1 MSDSNEI
8 TISIQDEVIITPVES
23 ESYIIESAD
32 DPELIIDTI
41 SGPKGDTGATG
52 PQGPQGPKGDTGPQG
67 PQGLKGD
74 TGSQGPQGLQG
85 PKGDT
90 GPQGLQGPKGN
101 TGETGPQGPQGPK
114 GDTGETGPQGPKGD
128 TGETGPQGPQ
138 GPKGDTGADGFS
150 PIATV
155 TKSGDTATIT
165 ITDKNGTTTASV
177 TEPTKT
183 SDLQN
188 DGADGTSPYVES
200 DDLAT
205 VATTG
210 SYNDLSGK
218 PDIMTGLTEMSYGE
232 SNAWAKFLTAY
243 QAKQIVYCRASSD
256 ANPATGTQGRKAF
269 MAYVDDAE
277 NPTNVEFQYVRSV
290 SSKTS
295 SQPVDQVLVYKLTSA
310 NGGTWTVQTR
320 NMAPK
325 LAKGTNTT
333 VTYSN
338 GTYKINATQPTVPT
352 KTSDLTNDSGF
363 ITSADTGWVY
373 LGEQSLSANS
383 DTLTYTLPNQY
394 DNYKVVFYGAMAS
407 TASDGCWIDF
417 IMYNGSTAIS
427 VAHQVQLVDGTTWS
441 SAFNSGTFAMNI
453 QSNPFAG
460 LLFKLESWRAGSS
473 DWRHYTG
480 SMASN
485 AGSSG
490 TTRTSIVNGRAT
502 SSTQPTA
509 FAVKSYGTGNVFNA
523 GASIRVWASN
533 NDH

>member
-1 MSDSNEI
+1 MPEPNEI
-8 TISIQDEVIITPVES
+8 EISIKDEVIIAPLETD
-23 ESYIIESAD
+23 SYIIESAD

-67 PQGLKGD
+67 PQGPKGD
-74 TGSQGPQGLQG
+74 VGSQGPQGLQG

-90 GPQGLQGPKGN
+90 GPQGLQGPKGD

-114 GDTGETGPQGPKGD
+114 GDTGPQGPQGPKGD

-138 GPKGDTGADGFS
+138 GPKGD
-150 PIATV
+150 
-155 TKSGDTATIT
+155 
-165 ITDKNGTTTASV
+165 
-177 TEPTKT
+177 
-183 SDLQN
+183 
-188 DGADGTSPYVES
+188 
-200 DDLAT
+200 
-205 VATTG
+205 
-210 SYNDLSGK
+210 
-218 PDIMTGLTEMSYGE
+218 TGLTEMSYGE

-243 QAKQIVYCRASSD
+243 QAKQIVYCRASSNT
-256 ANPATGTQGRKAF
+256 NPATGSQTRKAF
-269 MAYVDDAE
+269 MAFVDDAE

-290 SSKTS
+290 GSKTA
-295 SQPVDQVLVYKLTSA
+295 SQPVDQVLVYKLTNA
-310 NGGTWTVQTR
+310 NGGTWTVTTR

-325 LAKGTNTT
+325 LAKGTNTN

-338 GTYKINATQPTVPT
+338 GTYTISATQPTVPT

-383 DTLTYTLPNQY
+383 DTLTYTLPAQY

-407 TASDGCWIDF
+407 SASDGCWIDF
-417 IMYNGSTAIS
+417 IMYNGSNAIG

-441 SAFNSGTFAMNI
+441 SGFNTGTFAMNI
-453 QSNPFAG
+453 QSNPYAG
-460 LLFKLESWRAGSS
+460 LLFKLETWRAGSS

-485 AGSSG
+485 AGSSY

-502 SSTQPTA
+502 SSAQPTA
-509 FAVKSYGTGNVFNA
+509 FAVKTYGTGNVFNA

-533 NDH
+533 NEH

>member
-8 TISIQDEVIITPVES
+8 TISIQDEVIIAPVETD
-23 ESYIIESAD
+23 SYIIESAD

-52 PQGPQGPKGDTGPQG
+52 PQGPKGETGAQGPQGPAGPQGLQGPKGDTGPQG
-67 PQGLKGD
+67 PKGNTGPQGPQGPKGD

-90 GPQGLQGPKGN
+90 GPQGPQGPKGDTGSQGPQGLQGPKGD
-101 TGETGPQGPQGPK
+101 TGETGPQGPK
-114 GDTGETGPQGPKGD
+114 GDTGPQGPQGPKGD

-138 GPKGDTGADGFS
+138 GPKGDTG
-150 PIATV
+150 
-155 TKSGDTATIT
+155 
-165 ITDKNGTTTASV
+165 
-177 TEPTKT
+177 
-183 SDLQN
+183 
-188 DGADGTSPYVES
+188 
-200 DDLAT
+200 
-205 VATTG
+205 
-210 SYNDLSGK
+210 
-218 PDIMTGLTEMSYGE
+218 LTEMSYGE
-232 SNAWAKFLTAY
+232 SNAWSKFLTAY
-243 QAKQIVYCRASSD
+243 QAKQIVYCRASSN
-256 ANPATGTQGRKAF
+256 ANPATGSQGRKAF

-290 SSKTS
+290 SSKTA

-325 LAKGTNTT
+325 IAKGTNTN

-338 GTYKINATQPTVPT
+338 GTYTISATQPTVPT

-383 DTLTYTLPNQY
+383 DTLTYTLPAQY

-407 TASDGCWIDF
+407 SASDGCWIDF
-417 IMYNGSTAIS
+417 IMYNGSTAIN

-441 SAFNSGTFAMNI
+441 SAFNTGTFAMNI
-453 QSNPFAG
+453 QSNPYAG

-485 AGSSG
+485 AGGSG

-502 SSTQPTA
+502 SSAQPTA
-509 FAVKSYGTGNVFNA
+509 FAVKTYGTGNVFNA